1 MLFYLDSIHK
11 YRIFVTSIKTN
22 TNNLIFTFMKTKQII
37 FGVLYAIGIVLF
49 IYVGNLIA
57 ALLVFIVLLDSI
69 ALVSMRKKI
78 DDQKEDFEKTLT
90 NRRVA
95 YDKMYA
101 QAMQLTEDLKQKNDE
116 IDLWKKGFNDLDE
129 ILTGLNIIT
138 SELFEIIDERNA
150 EISELKPLA
159 QSRLDYLQHERERK
173 KTFRKAN
180 ADLLKVRRFAK
191 KYAGRIV
198 VRKDGGSFGLTEKE
212 AKAIVCG
219 YDNKHDL
226 LIVGVNSRGFI
237 NLDTYDILTKHNR
250 QGYAYAPLTSIKLLK
265 NETKN

>member
-1 MLFYLDSIHK
+1 
-11 YRIFVTSIKTN
+11 
-22 TNNLIFTFMKTKQII
+22 MKTKQII

-95 YDKMYA
+95 YDKMYS
-101 QAMQLTEDLKQKNDE
+101 QAMQLTEELKQK
-116 IDLWKKGFNDLDE
+116 
-129 ILTGLNIIT
+129 
-138 SELFEIIDERNA
+138 NA

-173 KTFRKAN
+173 KTFRKEN
-180 ADLLKVRRFAK
+180 ADLLKLRRFAK
-191 KYAGRIV
+191 KYAGRLV

-212 AKAIVCG
+212 TTAIVCG

-250 QGYAYAPLTSIKLLK
+250 QGYSYAPLTSIKLLK